1 MTSLDDIFE
10 LIVVIIA
17 LVGFLI
23 TVIEIK
29 KSGLTFEEPITHGK
43 NKFDVALREFARQVV
58 RALLITLRVVER
70 K

>member
-1 MTSLDDIFE
+1 MTSLNDIFE

-43 NKFDVALREFARQVV
+43 NKFDVAFREFV
-58 RALLITLRVVER
+58 RATLRGLIITLWGDE